1 VTIDRLDIQ
10 SIRNI
15 TSARLDRLE
24 QVNIFHGANGSGK
37 TSVLEAIHMLC
48 LGRSFRSRQ
57 MRSVIQDNEDTAT
70 VFASVKDTR
79 SAGMRKIGVSRSR
92 TQPAQI
98 RIDGEQ
104 IRSMASLAELLPDQL
119 LTADS
124 FDLIEGG
131 PALRRQFLDWGVFHV
146 EHGFLTHWQA
156 LKKCIKH
163 RNSLLRHGKISLS
176 SLTAWDRELADH
188 GVAVDAC
195 RRRYLTDY
203 QEIFRPIVD
212 RICGIEDVVLEY
224 RRGWP
229 EEQDLLDVLSE
240 HHARDTQ
247 QGFTGSGPHRAD
259 IKIRVGGKSAADVLS
274 RGQEKILVCALRLAQ
289 AHMLKASSKHD
300 CLFLVDDLPSE
311 LDADH
316 RLRLCKELETLQ
328 AQCFITC
335 IEPGEL
341 GAVWSPGIPVKM
353 FHVEHGQI
361 HSSQLR
367 GEG

>member
-1 VTIDRLDIQ
+1 MTIARLDIQ

-15 TSARLDRLE
+15 SSARLDQLG

-37 TSVLEAIHMLC
+37 TSVLEAVHMLC

-57 MRSVIQDNEDTAT
+57 MRSVIQDASDGAT
-70 VFASVKDTR
+70 VFAAVNDAKF
-79 SAGMRKIGVSRSR
+79 GGLKKVGVSRSR

-104 IRSMASLAELLPDQL
+104 IRSLARLAELLPVQL
-119 LTADS
+119 LNADS

-146 EHGFLTHWQA
+146 EHRFLEHWQA

-163 RNSLLRHGKISLS
+163 RNSLLRHGKIELS
-176 SLTAWDRELADH
+176 SLAAWDRELAGH
-188 GVAVDAC
+188 GASVDAS
-195 RRRYLTDY
+195 RKQYLTDY
-203 QEIFRPIVD
+203 QAIFQPIVA
-212 RICGIEDVVLEY
+212 RICGIDEVVLEY

-229 EEQDLLDVLSE
+229 EEQGLLEALRE
-240 HHARDTQ
+240 NHARDLQ

-259 IKIRVGGKSAADVLS
+259 IKIRIGGKAAADVLS

-289 AHMLKASSKHD
+289 ASMLKSEGERS
-300 CLFLVDDLPSE
+300 CLFLIDDLPSE

-316 RLRLCKELETLQ
+316 RLRLCKELEALQ

-341 GAVWSPGIPVKM
+341 GTIWSPEIPLKM

-361 HSSQLR
+361 SSSQL
-367 GEG
+367 